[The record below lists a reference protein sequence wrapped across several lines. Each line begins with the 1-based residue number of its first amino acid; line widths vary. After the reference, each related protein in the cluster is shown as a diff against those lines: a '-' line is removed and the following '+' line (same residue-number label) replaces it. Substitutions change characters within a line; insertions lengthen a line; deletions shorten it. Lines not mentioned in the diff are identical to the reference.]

1 MAGTARRLRDGLR
14 RQGNRGRLGLELAG
28 LSVVTLLSALIT
40 VLGLL
45 GLFFGLVSTATSVIE
60 NSRELTNGY
69 RRGAKVWAGVTIDV
83 PYRARPVRRT
93 PEPEW
98 LRNLRFWSFGGPE
111 VIEQRTRVHHLLG
124 DPATWRDLVWML
136 LNPIAA
142 ALCGL
147 LPFALVMYGYGFL
160 AGPALWVLVTGHQPY
175 AAPTG
180 FWDAVLWP
188 TSGMGGLVW
197 LAIPAGLA
205 LTFGCGAVSGPL
217 LRAQVL
223 FAKSLLGPTGN
234 TQLAERVQELTE
246 TRAHATDAQAAEL
259 RRIERDLHD
268 GAQARLVAVGMT
280 LRTVER
286 LLDTDPA
293 AVRELVVEARETS
306 AAALQDLRDLV
317 RGVHPPVL
325 VERGLVDAV
334 RAVALDTPAEVTV
347 EADLPG
353 APEPPIEAAVYFALC
368 ELLANVA
375 KHADADHA
383 TVGLVHNGHTLRAW
397 VTDDGHGGAAD
408 REGGGLRGVRRRL
421 ATFDGTLTVASPP
434 GGPTTVTLEV
444 PCVLS
449 SPKTSTSSGP
459 GSRGC

>member
-1 MAGTARRLRDGLR
+1 MAGTARRLRDALR
-14 RQGNRGRLGLELAG
+14 RQGNQGRIGLELAG
-28 LSVVTLLSALIT
+28 LSVVTLLSGLIT
-40 VLGLL
+40 LLGLF

-69 RRGAKVWAGVTIDV
+69 RRGAKVWADVTIDV
-83 PYRARPVRRT
+83 PYRARPARRA
-93 PEPEW
+93 PEPDW
-98 LRNLRFWSFGGPE
+98 LRKLRFWSFGGPE
-111 VIEQRTRVHHLLG
+111 VVEQRRRVHHLLG
-124 DPATWRDLVWML
+124 DPATWRDLVWMV
-136 LNPIAA
+136 LNPIA

-147 LPFALVMYGYGFL
+147 LPFALVMYGYAFL
-160 AGPALWVLVTGHQPY
+160 TGPALWVLVSGHQPY

-188 TSGMGGLVW
+188 TSGMGDLVW

-205 LTFGCGAVSGPL
+205 LTFAFGAASKPL

-223 FAKSLLGPTGN
+223 FAKSLLGPTGG
-234 TQLAERVQELTE
+234 TQLAGRVQELTE

-286 LLDTDPA
+286 LLDTDPD
-293 AVRELVVEARETS
+293 AVRDLVVEARETS

-334 RAVALDTPAEVTV
+334 RAVALDTPADVTV

-353 APEPPIEAAVYFALC
+353 EPEPPIEAAVYFALC

-383 TVGLVHNGHTLRAW
+383 AVGLVHTGDALRAW
-397 VTDDGHGGAAD
+397 VTDDGRGGAAD
-408 REGGGLRGVRRRL
+408 QDGGGLHGVRRRL

-449 SPKTSTSSGP
+449 SPKTSTSFGP

>member
-1 MAGTARRLRDGLR
+1 MATIGQRLLSGLR
-14 RQGNRGRLGLELAG
+14 RQGQHGRTSLELAG
-28 LSVVTLLSALIT
+28 LSLVTLLSALIT
-40 VLGLL
+40 LLGLL
-45 GLFFGLVSTATSVIE
+45 GLFFGLVSMTTSVIE

-69 RRGAKVWAGVTIDV
+69 RRGAKAWAGITIEV
-83 PYRARPVRRT
+83 PYRAQPGRQASEPDWVRK
-93 PEPEW
+93 
-98 LRNLRFWSFGGPE
+98 LRSFGGPALAG
-111 VIEQRTRVHHLLG
+111 QRRRAHHLLG

-142 ALCGL
+142 VLCGL
-147 LPFALVMYGYGFL
+147 LPLALVMYGYAFL
-160 AGPALWVLVTGHQPY
+160 AGPAVWVLVSGHQPY

-180 FWDAVLWP
+180 FWDAVRWP
-188 TSGMGGLVW
+188 TSGMGDLVW

-205 LTFGCGAVSGPL
+205 LTFGLGAASGPL
-217 LRAQVL
+217 LRAQFL
-223 FAKSLLGPTGN
+223 FAKSLLGPTGS

-293 AVRELVVEARETS
+293 AVRDLVVEARETS

-334 RAVALDTPAEVTV
+334 RAVALDTPADVTV

-368 ELLANVA
+368 ELLANIA

-383 TVGLVHNGHTLRAW
+383 TVGLGHTGAVLRAW
-397 VTDDGHGGAAD
+397 VTDDGRGGATD
-408 REGGGLRGVRRRL
+408 QDGGGLHGVRRRL

-449 SPKTSTSSGP
+449 SPKTSTSFGP